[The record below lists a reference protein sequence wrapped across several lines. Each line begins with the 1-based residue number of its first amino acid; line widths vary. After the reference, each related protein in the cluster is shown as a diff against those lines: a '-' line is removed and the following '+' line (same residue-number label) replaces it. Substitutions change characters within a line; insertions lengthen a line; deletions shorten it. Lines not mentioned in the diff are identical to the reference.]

1 MPGIFS
7 LSIDVE
13 LAWAFVHRGRID
25 LAKMTQVS
33 MNVRKIMN
41 KLFGLFEAYQIPV
54 TWNIL
59 GHLILDH
66 CSKKDESALPHPD
79 MPRPSYS
86 WLNDDWYRYDPC
98 TQVTSDPAWYGKD
111 IVDRIAHYVE
121 TSKLSHE
128 IGCHSF
134 SHQLFG
140 DSGCSENVARAEIL
154 KCMQLM
160 KTEYN
165 IIPETFAFPRDHVG
179 HLDLLKE
186 SGFVS
191 FRDVPAKLYPC
202 LELERTFSRY
212 LKTYFSLAAQLLSYY
227 FLFPPHVV
235 RSRQTS
241 CGLIGIQGC
250 LAYGEKPLVPLEFL
264 TIKAKQGIDRASREG
279 AAFVV
284 YTHLRD
290 FGANRRF
297 FSQFDRVL
305 RYAKRKRDEG
315 NLLVLTMSDLASKR
329 SK

>member
-1 MPGIFS
+1 
-7 LSIDVE
+7 
-13 LAWAFVHRGRID
+13 
-25 LAKMTQVS
+25 
-33 MNVRKIMN
+33 MNVRPIMD

-66 CSKKDESALPHPD
+66 CSRKDESALPHQD

-98 TQVTSDPAWYGKD
+98 TQVTNDPAWYGKD
-111 IVDRIAHYVE
+111 IVDKIVHYVE
-121 TSKLSHE
+121 TSKVPHE

-140 DSGCSENVARAEIL
+140 DPGCGENVARAEIR
-154 KCMQLM
+154 KCIQLM

-165 IIPETFAFPRDHVG
+165 IMPETFAFPRDYVG
-179 HLDLLKE
+179 HLNLLQE

-191 FRDVPAKLYPC
+191 FRDVPTKLYPC

-235 RSRQTS
+235 SSRQTAS
-241 CGLIGIQGC
+241 GLMGTRGC

-264 TIKAKQGIDRASREG
+264 TIKAKQGIDRAVREG
-279 AAFVV
+279 ATFVM

-290 FGANRRF
+290 FGANSRF

-305 RYAKRKRDEG
+305 RYARRKRDED
-315 NLLVLTMSDLASKR
+315 NLLVLTMSDLASGHIK
-329 SK
+329 